1 MEKKYLQ
8 SERCV
13 RNLKMSLYNT
23 EREATASAQKLQ
35 DQLLAQLET
44 VKRLEEHV
52 QR

>member
-13 RNLKMSLYNT
+13 HDLKTALDDK

-35 DQLLAQLET
+35 DQLLAHLET